1 MSENVAP
8 SATSE
13 IHTTETP
20 EPTGKL
26 SQRDDMDFA
35 TAPNLLT
42 MFRVL
47 LVPVVVWLL
56 FQRRPSTDL
65 IASFV
70 FGFAAITDYF
80 DGYLARKMK
89 SESVFGKLMDPLA
102 DKFLVVS
109 CLVMLQELGRIHPVV
124 VMLLIC
130 REMAITGLRA
140 LASSEGL
147 IIGASNSA
155 KWKTAIQMFA
165 LPFLMVEEPKLGIP
179 FFKAGQALI
188 YLSLAFSLW
197 TAKDYVVDFFRAIA
211 QKRRELRMKKKELR
225 ALKKLRKATAKL

>member
-1 MSENVAP
+1 MSENATPPVTSDSLLTDAP
-8 SATSE
+8 TANPK
-13 IHTTETP
+13 IP
-20 EPTGKL
+20 
-26 SQRDDMDFA
+26 QRDDLEFA

-42 MFRVL
+42 MARVL
-47 LVPVVVWLL
+47 MVPAVVALL
-56 FQRRPSTDL
+56 FKRTPTTDL

-165 LPFLMVEEPKLGIP
+165 LPFLMVEEPQLGIP

-211 QKRRELRMKKKELR
+211 TKRRELRMKKKELR
-225 ALKKLRKATAKL
+225 ALKKLRKSAKP